1 MITEEDLKG
10 LKGVFKFRTRKMND
24 VLGRD
29 ILTCDYWKDI
39 CNECKVYGNLDED
52 RWVNWMSFMFYYA
65 QINSPFLLSFL
76 FIFFWQR
83 IEITTGKKKDVKEA
97 LRKLKQL
104 EDIFVWKIFK
114 NNINIVFYLKKIGLY

>member
-76 FIFFWQR
+76 FIFFW
-83 IEITTGKKKDVKEA
+83 
-97 LRKLKQL
+97 
-104 EDIFVWKIFK
+104 
-114 NNINIVFYLKKIGLY
+114 